1 MPRGR
6 PRRVAVAPGTPA
18 ILESGL
24 LTPLAVPVPVVAPLA
39 VPPLASK
46 ETACAE
52 AAWTQGN
59 YGDVSDWTSRPT
71 EATTV
76 APGPGIQIPPSVRQQ
91 IWRGEYIN
99 LQMFLNE
106 TRIPESR
113 VVLPDGTIKEVK
125 RRPLANI
132 GEWTD
137 AFMEYM
143 DVYLQMHSAKLSAMI
158 QYMRIIRFA
167 NKKWGHTGWLSYDE
181 KFRQAMED
189 SPETPWDQINSNLWM
204 LYVLPSLIP
213 QSFLGKPAAEGR
225 SAEGKQGGGARAV
238 PYSGPG
244 GGRQARIRAG
254 KTAVTGLC
262 HSFNKPG
269 MGCTHGSS
277 CKYAH
282 RCKKCGKADHGL
294 PLCKG

>member
-24 LTPLAVPVPVVAPLA
+24 LTPLAVPVLA
-39 VPPLASK
+39 PLASK
-46 ETACAE
+46 ETASAE
-52 AAWTQGN
+52 AAWTTGKF
-59 YGDVSDWTSRPT
+59 GDLSDWTSRPT

-106 TRIPESR
+106 TRITESR

-204 LYVLPSLIP
+204 LYVLPSLNP

-225 SAEGKQGGGARAV
+225 PAEGKQGGGARSV

-269 MGCTHGSS
+269 MGCAHGSS

-282 RCKKCGKADHGL
+282 RCKKCGKTDHGL
-294 PLCKG
+294 PLCKA